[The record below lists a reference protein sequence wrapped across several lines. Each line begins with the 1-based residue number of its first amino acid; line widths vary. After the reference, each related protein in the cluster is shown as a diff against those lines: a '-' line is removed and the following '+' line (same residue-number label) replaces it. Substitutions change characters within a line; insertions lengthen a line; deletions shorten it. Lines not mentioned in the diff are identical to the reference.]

1 MSNKNT
7 HGNKHIQILSALL
20 GDTDTTL
27 LHQVLENGRMVH
39 IESGDILFAQGDTDK
54 SLYIVL
60 SGRLRA
66 VAERE
71 EGMYVLGDVTEGE
84 PVGEFA
90 LFSNEPRSASVY
102 AIRPS
107 LLLEFN
113 EIEYVRMTALQ
124 PTFARNLTSVLLKRL
139 NRNNLQKHL
148 QNQPKN
154 IAVVHLQGNSDISDW
169 TNSVEARFKETGV
182 NFIVHQYDSLYEKDK
197 DTFFSKLEEKEG
209 LNFFVCNDSHPEWS
223 KDCLLYSD
231 LVMVASD
238 FNASA
243 DIYPIEKK
251 LDMYKQHFLN
261 KKVYLLL
268 LHPEKAPNPENTR
281 RWFHHRKIDLHIHFR
296 KNHAGDV
303 ARFCRILTN
312 KAVGL
317 VLGGGG
323 SKGNAHIGAVK
334 AMLHQGIQIDF
345 LGGTS
350 AGALYGFGIVFCDF
364 DIPKMDYYSE
374 DSAKKNLISND
385 YTFPILSIMSGNKM
399 SSYLKYL
406 YGHLHIED
414 FWITTYCISANYS
427 MATLHIHETGL
438 AWKKIMASI
447 AIPGVFPPVVI
458 NNELHV
464 DGGVVDNLPIEPMFR
479 YPVGFIFAI
488 ALSGLTPHKTTLEE
502 LPSVGK
508 LFWDKLLG
516 RKKYKLPGISSV
528 IINSLTLNSTQRQE
542 QYKSSVSHYLELDLK
557 GIGLLDHKKWRL
569 IIQKGYDQM
578 NDFLLKIPAS
588 EKFW

>member
-1 MSNKNT
+1 
-7 HGNKHIQILSALL
+7 
-20 GDTDTTL
+20 
-27 LHQVLENGRMVH
+27 
-39 IESGDILFAQGDTDK
+39 
-54 SLYIVL
+54 
-60 SGRLRA
+60 
-66 VAERE
+66 
-71 EGMYVLGDVTEGE
+71 
-84 PVGEFA
+84 
-90 LFSNEPRSASVY
+90 
-102 AIRPS
+102 
-107 LLLEFN
+107 
-113 EIEYVRMTALQ
+113 
-124 PTFARNLTSVLLKRL
+124 
-139 NRNNLQKHL
+139 
-148 QNQPKN
+148 
-154 IAVVHLQGNSDISDW
+154 
-169 TNSVEARFKETGV
+169 
-182 NFIVHQYDSLYEKDK
+182 
-197 DTFFSKLEEKEG
+197 
-209 LNFFVCNDSHPEWS
+209 
-223 KDCLLYSD
+223 
-231 LVMVASD
+231 
-238 FNASA
+238 
-243 DIYPIEKK
+243 
-251 LDMYKQHFLN
+251 
-261 KKVYLLL
+261 
-268 LHPEKAPNPENTR
+268 
-281 RWFHHRKIDLHIHFR
+281 
-296 KNHAGDV
+296 
-303 ARFCRILTN
+303 
-312 KAVGL
+312 
-317 VLGGGG
+317 
-323 SKGNAHIGAVK
+323 
-334 AMLHQGIQIDF
+334 
-345 LGGTS
+345 
-350 AGALYGFGIVFCDF
+350 
-364 DIPKMDYYSE
+364 MDYYSE